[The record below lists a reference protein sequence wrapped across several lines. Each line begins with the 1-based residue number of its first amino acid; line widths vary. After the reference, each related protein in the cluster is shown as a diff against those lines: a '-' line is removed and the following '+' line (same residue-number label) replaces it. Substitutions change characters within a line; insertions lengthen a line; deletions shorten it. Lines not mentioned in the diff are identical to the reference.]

1 MIVQQAKDLLGLHYR
16 YGGTSP
22 DTGFDCSGF
31 TSYVLRRFHIEV
43 GRCSRSQSVQG
54 REVDLAQARPGDVIA
69 FSRSKR
75 GGVSHVAL
83 VVSNDEN
90 GLYMIHSSTS
100 RGVVIEN
107 LLESDYWRPKIY
119 AVRDMISDT
128 DLPVEALPHLPA
140 QAVETL
146 AILPEQE
153 RQETLALLEKLPG
166 ILF

>member
-16 YGGTSP
+16 YGGSSP

-31 TSYVLRRFHIEV
+31 TSYVLRRFDIEV

-54 REVDLAQARPGDVIA
+54 REVDLTQARPGDVIA
-69 FSRSKR
+69 FRRSKR
-75 GGVSHVAL
+75 SGVSHVGL
-83 VVSNDEN
+83 VVSNDEH

-100 RGVVIEN
+100 RGVIVEN
-107 LLESDYWRPKIY
+107 LLESDYWRPKVY
-119 AVRDMISDT
+119 AVRDMISDA
-128 DLPVEALPHLPA
+128 LPVEALPHLPA

-146 AILPEQE
+146 AILPELE
-153 RQETLALLEKLPG
+153 RQMTLALLEKLPG